1 MNVAKELRLI
11 ADKIESG
18 AISPA
23 QFLFCTPT
31 WVAGTTK
38 KGVNLDAIDTLRI
51 ELIFKDS
58 STHLRS
64 ADSPPHQQ
72 DPRT

>member
-1 MNVAKELRLI
+1 MNVAKELRMI

-38 KGVNLDAIDTLRI
+38 KGVNLNAIDTLRI
-51 ELIFKDS
+51 ELVIKDS
-58 STHLRS
+58 SVPLRS
-64 ADSPPHQQ
+64 ADSLPHPQ
-72 DPRT
+72 DPQT